1 MQANFYNERF
11 SEIVN
16 KVIDRLMLVSG
27 VLALIWILAFLLVA
41 IIDK

>member
-1 MQANFYNERF
+1 MQANFYSERF
-11 SEIVN
+11 SGFVN

>member
-1 MQANFYNERF
+1 MRANFYSDRF

-16 KVIDRLMLVSG
+16 KVIDKLMLVSG

>member
-1 MQANFYNERF
+1 MQAKFYSERF

>member
-1 MQANFYNERF
+1 MQVNFYNERF

>member
-1 MQANFYNERF
+1 MHENFYSDRF

-16 KVIDRLMLVSG
+16 KVVDKLMLVSG
-27 VLALIWILAFLLVA
+27 VLALTWILAFLLVA

>member
-1 MQANFYNERF
+1 MQANIYSERF

-27 VLALIWILAFLLVA
+27 AFAVIWILAFLLVA